1 VTRMANFS
9 AEIRDVTP
17 KMAREILARNTENRN
32 LRPAYVRQLAAA
44 MERGEWVLNGEPVQ
58 IAEDGMLLNG
68 QHRLSA
74 VVESGVTVQM
84 VIIEGLAVS
93 ARRTMDM
100 GTRRN
105 LSDVL
110 ALHGKIDTTNLAA
123 VLGLLHR
130 YRTGARVDFASRT
143 APTVPQALQLL
154 EQEPG
159 IEEAVTDAR
168 RIYRVCR
175 LRMTVAAFLLYI
187 FEEEDPGMGKRF
199 FDAVCEP
206 RREPEGSAAVV
217 LRSHLDRVR
226 AEPNYQFSSVVLL
239 AVTIKAFNA
248 WREGRS
254 VEVLS
259 YRPGGESPEQ
269 FPKIAPKTVIGSEL
283 T

>member
-1 VTRMANFS
+1 MKKFS
-9 AEIRDVTP
+9 AEITDVNP
-17 KMAREILARNTENRN
+17 KMAGEILAGNTENRN
-32 LRPAYVRQLAAA
+32 LRPVYVKQLAEA

-58 IAEDGMLLNG
+58 IAKNGLLLNG
-68 QHRLSA
+68 QHRLNA

-84 VIIEGLAVS
+84 VVIRGLAVS
-93 ARRTMDM
+93 TRRTMDM

-110 ALHGKIDTTNLAA
+110 ALHGKMDTTNLAA

-130 YRTGARVDFASRT
+130 HRTGAKVDFSSRT

-159 IEEAVTDAR
+159 IEEAVTEAR
-168 RIYRVCR
+168 RIYRISR
-175 LRMTVAAFLLYI
+175 MRMTVAAFLLYL
-187 FEEEDPGMGKRF
+187 FEEVDPGAGGKF
-199 FDAVCEP
+199 FDALCEP
-206 RREPEGSAAVV
+206 RREPEGSAAAV

-226 AEPNYQFSSVVLL
+226 SEPNYQFSTVVLM
-239 AVTIKAFNA
+239 AMTIKAFNA

-259 YRPGGESPEQ
+259 YRPSGESPEQ
-269 FPKIAPKTVIGSEL
+269 FPTIAPKAIMGSA
-283 T
+283 

>member
-1 VTRMANFS
+1 MKNFS
-9 AEIRDVTP
+9 AEITDVSP
-17 KMAREILARNTENRN
+17 IIAGEILAGNTENRN
-32 LRPAYVRQLAAA
+32 LRPVYVKQLAEA

-58 IAEDGMLLNG
+58 ISKDGLLLNG
-68 QHRLSA
+68 QHRLKA

-84 VIIEGLAVS
+84 VVIRGLSVS

-130 YRTGARVDFASRT
+130 YRIGARVDFSSRT

-154 EQEPG
+154 EDEPG
-159 IEEAVTDAR
+159 IEEAVIEAR
-168 RIYRVCR
+168 RIYRISR
-175 LRMTVAAFLLYI
+175 MRMTVAAFLLYI
-187 FEEEDPGMGKRF
+187 FEEKDPEMGRKF
-199 FDAVCEP
+199 FDALCEP
-206 RREPEGSAAVV
+206 RREPEGSAAAV

-226 AEPNYQFSSVVLL
+226 KEPNYQFSSVVLL
-239 AVTIKAFNA
+239 AMTIKAFNA

-259 YRPGGESPEQ
+259 YRPGGDSPEH
-269 FPKIAPKTVIGSEL
+269 FPDIAPPAVLKKRKPKN
-283 T
+283 